1 MSRPRIWYVFY
12 LYTRMKQRKKIRVAL
27 TTLFLHEC
35 NVKTSHM
42 ICILFIYMYETKKKK
57 LARAHLSHS
66 ISVPLCCCFLKWS
79 TTLIDGLN
87 SSIQM
92 TSIRWN
98 HPRRQSVVEGSPEIF
113 SRPFRLFPTPTNCP
127 WVSEDD
133 TEICYIIYLCTLLKM
148 LLLSSRLEWNGGK
161 IGHQCEPRRV
171 FGRKS
176 CRDYFWCAGLLT

>member
-1 MSRPRIWYVFY
+1 MSVMSKPRIWYVFY
-12 LYTRMKQRKKIRVAL
+12 LYTCMKQRKKNWRGHNWV
-27 TTLFLHEC
+27 
-35 NVKTSHM
+35 
-42 ICILFIYMYETKKKK
+42 
-57 LARAHLSHS
+57 S

-92 TSIRWN
+92 TSIHWN
-98 HPRRQSVVEGSPEIF
+98 HPRRQSVVEGLPKIF

-133 TEICYIIYLCTLLKM
+133 TEICYIIYLYTLLKM
-148 LLLSSRLEWNGGK
+148 LLLSSRLEWNRGK
-161 IGHQCEPRRV
+161 IGHQCESRRV

-176 CRDYFWCAGLLT
+176 CRDYFWCAWLLT